1 MSARPLISG
10 HQTQRLA
17 GPVSAHEQT
26 CPPTE
31 LLIGIKIID
40 AEREL
45 DRAFVDGAIST
56 IELRS
61 RLNAIAALQ
70 GELRAVHLET
80 HLAQRSVLTPQQVA
94 KYDVLRGYRDGAM
107 PHAGHSPGRN

>member
-31 LLIGIKIID
+31 LLIGIK
-40 AEREL
+40 REAWPAAHSITSSAPA
-45 DRAFVDGAIST
+45 RTDGGIV
-56 IELRS
+56 
-61 RLNAIAALQ
+61 NP
-70 GELRAVHLET
+70 
-80 HLAQRSVLTPQQVA
+80 SVLAAARFTTNSNTVGCSTASSDGFAP
-94 KYDVLRGYRDGAM
+94 LRMRSTYMAARRYI
-107 PHAGHSPGRN
+107 PGKLVP